1 MFTVDIKF
9 HYINEKNEK
18 TLLFNKIPPPPSPR
32 PNISKN
38 KKKNQFERSTLQIM
52 RVIIMNEEKD
62 IINTFTYTCKT
73 HSTLKEKEILF
84 LCVLRILIF

>member
-1 MFTVDIKF
+1 MRKMRKHYYLTKF
-9 HYINEKNEK
+9 
-18 TLLFNKIPPPPSPR
+18 PPPPP
-32 PNISKN
+32 PPQYFKKI
-38 KKKNQFERSTLQIM
+38 KKKDQFERSTLQIM

-73 HSTLKEKEILF
+73 YSTLKEKEILF

>member
-18 TLLFNKIPPPPSPR
+18 TLLFKKIPPPPAP
-32 PNISKN
+32 IFQKI
-38 KKKNQFERSTLQIM
+38 KKKDQFERSTLQIM

>member
-1 MFTVDIKF
+1 MRKMRKHYYLTKF
-9 HYINEKNEK
+9 
-18 TLLFNKIPPPPSPR
+18 PPPLPP
-32 PNISKN
+32 PQYFKKI
-38 KKKNQFERSTLQIM
+38 KKKDQFERSTLQIM